1 MECAMV
7 VKEKVGIDVSKICRA
22 GKGVKSVREE
32 ILKEA
37 PNYDL
42 VVCGSR
48 GLSRME
54 RVRMGH
60 VSLAIK
66 ENANTNV
73 LIVRENI
80 LQKILHTG
88 SRKKK

>member
-1 MECAMV
+1 
-7 VKEKVGIDVSKICRA
+7 
-22 GKGVKSVREE
+22 
-32 ILKEA
+32 
-37 PNYDL
+37 
-42 VVCGSR
+42 
-48 GLSRME
+48 ME